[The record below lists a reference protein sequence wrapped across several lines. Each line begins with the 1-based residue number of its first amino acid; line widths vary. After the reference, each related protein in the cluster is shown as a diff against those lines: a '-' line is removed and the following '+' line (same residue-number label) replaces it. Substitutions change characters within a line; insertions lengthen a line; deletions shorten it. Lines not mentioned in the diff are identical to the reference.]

1 MQSSTWLE
9 NALGNWGGYVARNR
23 KRVLLGAALIT
34 LASLPFVY
42 RALTH
47 LDVNLFNQTSDSLV
61 RSRVARQLAD
71 DFGGD
76 IVAAVASIPNQHTP
90 EQVGELKAF
99 GLLLRDELAKA
110 GLSAEDRERLPES
123 YQREL
128 PADQPWLRQVECR
141 TGQGIE
147 QALRKIA
154 KDRPYV
160 VVTPGDVAELKK
172 RFEPE
177 ALAAAMEGIA
187 TTLTDLP
194 PNSAERI
201 KLQEDPL
208 GISDLASKAL
218 QTRLSQRRQ
227 ALAGTDAEGYFI
239 SPDGTTL
246 VVLAR
251 AVLPATRLD
260 FNRALM
266 ASVQRAE
273 NRAVEAFRKTKP
285 SLTSALKGKNYSEW
299 ADGEKPGTL
308 EVGFTGQP
316 AVFVENET
324 TLKYDVGL
332 NTATSLLGVLILF
345 GIAFRSL
352 MLTWDVTWATV
363 LVILWSVAF
372 SGFYKGGMSLLG
384 GAFTAV
390 PVGLGTDYM
399 ILLYNTFHR
408 LRQEEALGDDECL
421 RQTLMRCGPSIITA
435 ALITA
440 IAFFGIGFT
449 HLTGLAEFGILGGV
463 SALLG
468 CVMMLLVYPAAL
480 CRTPRASQR
489 KINEALPLFMPAWG
503 RLLEHRGVRI
513 ASLALSAAL
522 LIGAV
527 LIIRFGPEPGSVTVA
542 GVKFDPDLGNLRSL
556 RIKAIPLRDRLFER
570 FKMGFADLRV
580 LIEAPDEAAAFAASE
595 EVARRLQPFIEKG
608 ELKANGS
615 VNDFMPSARQQ
626 QESITALKRF
636 DFEAAGAAFKKAAN
650 GRFGDNKG
658 TAFFKPFLRRLND
671 FGLLT
676 REPSPLTLSAV
687 MQTPLGNLLAPY
699 VRLDDAAEPLRRVRL
714 SSSWFPNDTSKPSEW
729 YDSVAAALE
738 TNPPPNVKI
747 SVTAARMIGFELK
760 ESTLSDCTWI
770 TLVVGVC
777 VAISLGIAFRSIKAS
792 LLAAIPLLFSY
803 AVMLAAVPLSQKM
816 GWDFSLNFVNLIM
829 FPLLLGSAIDYGI
842 YMVFEAQSAR
852 QPNSS
857 ELLAHT
863 GRSVFYCMGTTLI
876 GFGSFV
882 TSSYTGLISMGVAS
896 LWGYTGALFGALVTL
911 PALLGLLRDWQIA
924 REPKSAG
931 ISAVPGLL
939 AKEQAK

>member
-1 MQSSTWLE
+1 MQPSTWLE
-9 NALGNWGGYVARNR
+9 NALGNWGGYVARSR
-23 KRVLLGAALIT
+23 RRVLRGAALVT

-47 LDVNLFNQTSDSLV
+47 LDVNLFNQASDSLV
-61 RSRVARQLAD
+61 RFRLVRQLAE

-76 IVAAVASIPNQHTP
+76 IVAGVVSIPNQHTP

-110 GLSAEDRERLPES
+110 GLSPEDRERMPES

-160 VVTPGDVAELKK
+160 VITPADVAELKK
-172 RFEPE
+172 LFNPD
-177 ALAAAMEGIA
+177 ALAAAMERIA
-187 TTLTDLP
+187 TTLPDLP
-194 PNSAERI
+194 PNSAERV

-208 GISDLASKAL
+208 GVSDLASKAL
-218 QTRLSQRRQ
+218 QTRLNKRKQ
-227 ALAGTDAEGYFI
+227 ALAGTDADGYFI

-285 SLTSALKGKNYSEW
+285 ALTSALKGKVYSEL
-299 ADGEKPGTL
+299 ADGEKLGTL
-308 EVGFTGQP
+308 NVGFTGQP
-316 AVFVENET
+316 AVFVENEA

-345 GIAFRSL
+345 AIAFRSL

-363 LVILWSVAF
+363 LIILWTVAF
-372 SGFYKGGMSLLG
+372 SGMYKGSMSLLG

-408 LRQEEALGDDECL
+408 LRQEESLSDGECL
-421 RQTLMRCGPSIITA
+421 RRTLMRCGPSIITA

-468 CVMMLLVYPAAL
+468 GVMMLLVYPAAL
-480 CRTPRASQR
+480 CRTPRDSQR
-489 KINEALPLFMPAWG
+489 KIYEARPLFIPAWG

-513 ASLALSAAL
+513 ASLALSVAM
-522 LIGAV
+522 LIGAA
-527 LIIRFGPEPGSVTVA
+527 LMIHFGPEPCSETVA

-556 RIKAIPLRDRLFER
+556 RIKAIPLRDQLFDR

-580 LIEAPDEAAAFAASE
+580 LIEAPDEAAAFSASE
-595 EVARRLQPFIEKG
+595 DVARRLQPFIDKG

-615 VNDFMPSARQQ
+615 VIDFVPSVKQQ
-626 QESITALKRF
+626 QESIAVLKSF
-636 DFEAAGAAFKKAAN
+636 DFEAAGAAFKKAAAD
-650 GRFGDNKG
+650 RFGENKG
-658 TAFFKPFLRRLND
+658 IVFFKPFLRRLND

-676 REPSPLTLSAV
+676 RESSPLTLASV

-699 VRLDDAAEPLRRVRL
+699 VKLDDTAEPHRRVRL

-729 YDSVAAALE
+729 YDSVATALE
-738 TNPPPNVKI
+738 TNPPPGVRIN
-747 SVTAARMIGFELK
+747 VTAARMVGFELK
-760 ESTLSDCTWI
+760 ESTLNDCAWI
-770 TLVVGVC
+770 TLVVAIC
-777 VAISLGIAFRSIKAS
+777 VAISLGIAFRSLKAS

-803 AVMLAAVPLSQKM
+803 AVMLAAVPLS
-816 GWDFSLNFVNLIM
+816 
-829 FPLLLGSAIDYGI
+829 
-842 YMVFEAQSAR
+842 
-852 QPNSS
+852 
-857 ELLAHT
+857 
-863 GRSVFYCMGTTLI
+863 
-876 GFGSFV
+876 
-882 TSSYTGLISMGVAS
+882 
-896 LWGYTGALFGALVTL
+896 
-911 PALLGLLRDWQIA
+911 
-924 REPKSAG
+924 
-931 ISAVPGLL
+931 
-939 AKEQAK
+939 